1 MTLREII
8 QKIREEPIGES
19 YVHEL
24 IVEWLSE
31 DSSSIDIVM
40 EAISMQRQRTKSL
53 LDDMGVRLTFSTQV
67 MKYTINNPEKE
78 ETKMFLN
85 TQIEEN
91 KKFYIEN
98 KKYVKTKGIQ
108 IWKDLP

>member
-1 MTLREII
+1 MKLKDII
-8 QKIREEPIGES
+8 QKIREEPIGEC
-19 YVHEL
+19 YVQEL

-53 LDDMGVRLTFSTQV
+53 LDDMGVRLTFTTHAA
-67 MKYTINNPEKE
+67 M
-78 ETKMFLN
+78 LN
-85 TQIEEN
+85 EQKSDTLQYQIREN
-91 KKFYIEN
+91 KKFYTEN